1 MKLFFI
7 TLYRKTRTKNPTNNG
22 SVDCA
27 AMKRTNGTKPGKR
40 ALSLTHQHSL
50 NLQHTEIKVVDT

>member
-7 TLYRKTRTKNPTNNG
+7 TLYRKTRTKKPTNNG
-22 SVDCA
+22 SVDCE

-40 ALSLTHQHSL
+40 ALSHNNTHLIYNTQ
-50 NLQHTEIKVVDT
+50 K